1 MVLSCIHLNI
11 DESLKRKDLTTD
23 DFHFL
28 MTKHT
33 QQLKRMEQMIVEQ
46 RVGLILVK
54 AQQFYDASLPYP
66 KHVIEAIGEYLP
78 PVAIEKNERMQKTIR
93 VRKSFEEKHF
103 FLIGCLFRIGII
115 EIIRS

>member
-1 MVLSCIHLNI
+1 MVLSCIQLNI

-33 QQLKRMEQMIVEQ
+33 QQLKKMEQMIIEQ

-54 AQQFYDASLPYP
+54 AQQFYDASYPYP
-66 KHVIEAIGEYLP
+66 KHVIDTIGTYLP
-78 PVAIEKNERMQKTIR
+78 PVAIDKNERMQKNIR
-93 VRKSFEEKHF
+93 VTKISIEKKLF
-103 FLIGCLFRIGII
+103 IGYLFLNVGSI
-115 EIIRS
+115 EIVRS